1 MIGMDLP
8 DEEFEAF
15 HAVITGKD
23 DDERKLLAGAKA
35 YAADTY
41 RGVRNLDGEQTTWD
55 TLTATDQAACMHK
68 ARVVLRGAGVLS

>member
-1 MIGMDLP
+1 MELP

-15 HAVITGKD
+15 HAVITGRD
-23 DDERKLLAGAKA
+23 DNERKLLAGAKA

-41 RGVRNLDGEQTTWD
+41 RGTRDIAGSATDVWD
-55 TLTATDQAACMHK
+55 LLTASDQAACMHK